1 MNRKTLLTISCFLIL
16 AISTT
21 AQVGISTTTP
31 EAALDVTSTDSGVLI
46 PRVALTSTGDVTTV
60 TNPNGGGTPVVSTLV
75 YNDGTGG
82 LSPAGFYFWNGTEWR
97 QLIDNKPD
105 VYVGKFIIN
114 STNVDASGN
123 IDISTIPF
131 QPRQITFTAY
141 ANVEAYNLDNDN
153 EVGNNVNRVEN
164 VFGSMKGFARD
175 DGGATPT
182 QQIIYVGGSGNSI
195 NDISRYASDS
205 HCIGVRYADQ
215 NGSTS
220 ASQYGITSARL
231 TSFNVDGFS
240 LNVDSYVDDGD
251 DEGLVVIY
259 EAYRY

>member
-46 PRVALTSTGDVTTV
+46 PRVVLDDINDYTPV
-60 TNPNGGGTPVVSTLV
+60 TNPNGGGAPVVSTLV

-131 QPRQITFTAY
+131 QPKRVTFTAY
-141 ANVEAYNLDNDN
+141 ANVDEYIQNAKSS
-153 EVGNNVNRVEN
+153 GSNNNNTKEN
-164 VFGSMKGFARD
+164 TFGSMKGFARVD
-175 DGGATPT
+175 PT
-182 QQIIYVGGSGNSI
+182 VPSGISQQVIFNGGSGNSI
-195 NDISRYASDS
+195 NNISRYASSS
-205 HCIGVRYADQ
+205 HCIGLRYTNN
-215 NGSTS
+215 NGDNLGLTN
-220 ASQYGITSARL
+220 ASL
-231 TSFNVDGFS
+231 TSFLSNGFRLDVSTLTDNV
-240 LNVDSYVDDGD
+240 
-251 DEGLVVIY
+251 VVIY